1 VPLLTKIYLSLFTT
15 ETKALEHP
23 LNTDQQKDGSYLTC
37 MEHSDHAKY
46 CMQDAYVQVF
56 ADCVR
61 NTRLQTGI
69 ELPEHIEH
77 YAVALLAVHVDR
89 ADFLPK
95 TTFAQAL
102 YNISNART
110 AKELGDT
117 CLFVTGVFPEY
128 GVNRRYYTDIGRTA
142 YSSIELELFRD
153 IAHSFDVVQTLIN
166 CTVSSQ
172 VQQLGTL

>member
-1 VPLLTKIYLSLFTT
+1 M
-15 ETKALEHP
+15 
-23 LNTDQQKDGSYLTC
+23 TC
-37 MEHSDHAKY
+37 MEVSPHAKY

-61 NTRLQTGI
+61 STRLQTGI

-95 TTFAQAL
+95 QSFAEAL
-102 YNISNART
+102 YNIRNART

-117 CLFVTGVFPEY
+117 CLFVTGVFPSY

-142 YSSIELELFRD
+142 YSTIELELFRD
-153 IAHSFDVVQTLIN
+153 ITHSFDVLQTLIH
-166 CTVSSQ
+166 CTVSNQ

>member
-1 VPLLTKIYLSLFTT
+1 
-15 ETKALEHP
+15 
-23 LNTDQQKDGSYLTC
+23 
-37 MEHSDHAKY
+37 MEVSPHAKY
-46 CMQDAYVQVF
+46 CMQDAYVRVF

-61 NTRLQTGI
+61 STAQQTGI
-69 ELPEHIEH
+69 ELPYHIEH
-77 YAVALLAVHVDR
+77 YAVALLAVHTDR
-89 ADFLPK
+89 ADFLPR

-128 GVNRRYYTDIGRTA
+128 GVNRRYYTDIGKTA

-153 IAHSFDVVQTLIN
+153 ITHSFDLIQTLIE
-166 CTVSSQ
+166 CTVSNR

>member
-1 VPLLTKIYLSLFTT
+1 M
-15 ETKALEHP
+15 
-23 LNTDQQKDGSYLTC
+23 LNK
-37 MEHSDHAKY
+37 

-89 ADFLPK
+89 ADFLPR

-153 IAHSFDVVQTLIN
+153 ITHSFDLIQTLIE
-166 CTVSSQ
+166 CTVSNR

>member
-1 VPLLTKIYLSLFTT
+1 
-15 ETKALEHP
+15 
-23 LNTDQQKDGSYLTC
+23 LTC
-37 MEHSDHAKY
+37 VEVSPHAKY
-46 CMQDAYVQVF
+46 SMQDAYVSVF

-61 NTRLQTGI
+61 STRLQTGI

-89 ADFLPK
+89 VDFLPR

-102 YNISNART
+102 YSIRNART

-128 GVNRRYYTDIGRTA
+128 GVNRRYYSDIGKTA
-142 YSSIELELFRD
+142 YSTIELELFRD
-153 IAHSFDVVQTLIN
+153 ITHSFDAIQTLIN
-166 CTVSSQ
+166 CTVSNQ

>member
-1 VPLLTKIYLSLFTT
+1 M
-15 ETKALEHP
+15 
-23 LNTDQQKDGSYLTC
+23 TC
-37 MEHSDHAKY
+37 VEVSPHAKY
-46 CMQDAYVQVF
+46 CMQDAYVSVF

-61 NTRLQTGI
+61 STRLQTGI

-89 ADFLPK
+89 VDFLPR

-102 YNISNART
+102 YSIRNART

-128 GVNRRYYTDIGRTA
+128 GVNRRYYSDIGKTA
-142 YSSIELELFRD
+142 YSTIELELFRD
-153 IAHSFDVVQTLIN
+153 ITNSFDAIQTLIN
-166 CTVSSQ
+166 CTVSNQ

>member
-1 VPLLTKIYLSLFTT
+1 
-15 ETKALEHP
+15 
-23 LNTDQQKDGSYLTC
+23 
-37 MEHSDHAKY
+37 MEVSPHAKY

-61 NTRLQTGI
+61 STRLQTGI

-95 TTFAQAL
+95 QSFAQAL
-102 YNISNART
+102 YNIRNART

-117 CLFVTGVFPEY
+117 CLFVTGVFPSY

-142 YSSIELELFRD
+142 YSTIELELFRD
-153 IAHSFDVVQTLIN
+153 ITHSFDALQTLIH
-166 CTVSSQ
+166 CTVSNQ

>member
-1 VPLLTKIYLSLFTT
+1 
-15 ETKALEHP
+15 
-23 LNTDQQKDGSYLTC
+23 
-37 MEHSDHAKY
+37 
-46 CMQDAYVQVF
+46 MQDAYVSVF

-61 NTRLQTGI
+61 STRLQTGI

-89 ADFLPK
+89 VDFLPR

-102 YNISNART
+102 YSIRNART

-117 CLFVTGVFPEY
+117 CLFVTGVFPAY
-128 GVNRRYYTDIGRTA
+128 GVNRRYYSDIGKTA
-142 YSSIELELFRD
+142 YSTIELELFRD
-153 IAHSFDVVQTLIN
+153 ITHSFDAIQTLIN
-166 CTVSSQ
+166 CTVTNQ

>member
-1 VPLLTKIYLSLFTT
+1 
-15 ETKALEHP
+15 
-23 LNTDQQKDGSYLTC
+23 
-37 MEHSDHAKY
+37 
-46 CMQDAYVQVF
+46 MQDAYVSVF

-61 NTRLQTGI
+61 STAQQTGI
-69 ELPEHIEH
+69 ELPYHIEH

-89 ADFLPK
+89 ADFLPR

-128 GVNRRYYTDIGRTA
+128 GVNRQYYSDIGRTA
-142 YSSIELELFRD
+142 YSTIELELFRD
-153 IAHSFDVVQTLIN
+153 IVHSFDTLQTLIE
-166 CTVSSQ
+166 CTVSNR

>member
-1 VPLLTKIYLSLFTT
+1 
-15 ETKALEHP
+15 
-23 LNTDQQKDGSYLTC
+23 
-37 MEHSDHAKY
+37 
-46 CMQDAYVQVF
+46 MQDAYVSVF

-61 NTRLQTGI
+61 STRQQTGI

-95 TTFAQAL
+95 HSFAHAL

-117 CLFVTGVFPEY
+117 CLFVTGVFPSY
-128 GVNRRYYTDIGRTA
+128 GVNRQYYSDIGRTA
-142 YSSIELELFRD
+142 YSTIELELFRD
-153 IAHSFDVVQTLIN
+153 IAHSFDVLQTLIN

>member
-1 VPLLTKIYLSLFTT
+1 
-15 ETKALEHP
+15 
-23 LNTDQQKDGSYLTC
+23 
-37 MEHSDHAKY
+37 
-46 CMQDAYVQVF
+46 MQDAYVQVF

-89 ADFLPK
+89 ADFLPR

-102 YNISNART
+102 HNIRNART

-117 CLFVTGVFPEY
+117 CLFVTGVFPAY
-128 GVNRRYYTDIGRTA
+128 GVNRRYYSDIGKTA
-142 YSSIELELFRD
+142 YSTIELELFRD
-153 IAHSFDVVQTLIN
+153 ITHSFDVIQTLIN
-166 CTVSSQ
+166 CTVSNQ
-172 VQQLGTL
+172 VQQLGML

>member
-1 VPLLTKIYLSLFTT
+1 M
-15 ETKALEHP
+15 
-23 LNTDQQKDGSYLTC
+23 LN
-37 MEHSDHAKY
+37 MF
-46 CMQDAYVQVF
+46 MQDAYVQVF

-61 NTRLQTGI
+61 STRLQTGI

-89 ADFLPK
+89 TDFLPK
-95 TTFAQAL
+95 ATFAEAL

-117 CLFVTGVFPEY
+117 CLFVTGVFPSY
-128 GVNRRYYTDIGRTA
+128 GVNRRYYTDIGKTA

-153 IAHSFDVVQTLIN
+153 ITHSFDAIQTLIH
-166 CTVSSQ
+166 CTVSNQ

>member
-1 VPLLTKIYLSLFTT
+1 VEVSP
-15 ETKALEHP
+15 
-23 LNTDQQKDGSYLTC
+23 
-37 MEHSDHAKY
+37 HAKY
-46 CMQDAYVQVF
+46 CMQDAYVSVF

-61 NTRLQTGI
+61 STAQQTGI
-69 ELPEHIEH
+69 ELPTHIEH

-89 ADFLPK
+89 ADFLPR

-117 CLFVTGVFPEY
+117 CLFVTGVFPSY
-128 GVNRRYYTDIGRTA
+128 GVNRQYYSDIGRTA
-142 YSSIELELFRD
+142 YSTIELELFRD
-153 IAHSFDVVQTLIN
+153 IAHSFDTIQTLIE
-166 CTVSSQ
+166 CTVSNR

>member
-1 VPLLTKIYLSLFTT
+1 
-15 ETKALEHP
+15 
-23 LNTDQQKDGSYLTC
+23 
-37 MEHSDHAKY
+37 
-46 CMQDAYVQVF
+46 MQDAYVSVF

-61 NTRLQTGI
+61 STAQQTGI

-102 YNISNART
+102 YSIRNART

-128 GVNRRYYTDIGRTA
+128 GVNRRYYSDIGKTA
-142 YSSIELELFRD
+142 YSTIELELFRD
-153 IAHSFDVVQTLIN
+153 ITHSFDAIQTLIN
-166 CTVSSQ
+166 CTVTNQ
-172 VQQLGTL
+172 VQQLGKL